1 MDVQVRRLA
10 LIPSLISSQNNTGSN
25 QNFFIL
31 IFTAKTTNDLYE

>member
-10 LIPSLISSQNNTGSN
+10 LIPSLISSQNNTDSN

-31 IFTAKTTNDLYE
+31 IFTAKPTNDRYE